1 MWHGN
6 PTKTF
11 GCTLIEGSQ
20 AHPIITL
27 SRTNPIIGTF
37 AILGSQSFGKL
48 GTAQTDIP
56 KLGLIFTFP
65 HKDDITVN
73 DVHGYGY
80 RSRGLGLWKNP
91 VTLGMGTGHTTVVW
105 QWPCD
110 LNSAMTVMHYHC
122 STTSE

>member
-48 GTAQTDIP
+48 GTAQMDIP

-73 DVHGYGY
+73 DVHGYGVSTGFPQVFLWVWVQVT
-80 RSRGLGLWKNP
+80 RSGP
-91 VTLGMGTGHTTVVW
+91 VEKPRDSGYGYGSHYCCL
-105 QWPCD
+105 
-110 LNSAMTVMHYHC
+110 AMAL
-122 STTSE
+122 

>member
-1 MWHGN
+1 MWCGN

-11 GCTLIEGSQ
+11 GCPTLIEGSQ

-48 GTAQTDIP
+48 GTAQMDIP

-73 DVHGYGY
+73 DVHGYGCFH
-80 RSRGLGLWKNP
+80 RFSPGFS
-91 VTLGMGTGHTTVVW
+91 LGMGTGHEVW
-105 QWPCD
+105 TCGKTP
-110 LNSAMTVMHYHC
+110 
-122 STTSE
+122 